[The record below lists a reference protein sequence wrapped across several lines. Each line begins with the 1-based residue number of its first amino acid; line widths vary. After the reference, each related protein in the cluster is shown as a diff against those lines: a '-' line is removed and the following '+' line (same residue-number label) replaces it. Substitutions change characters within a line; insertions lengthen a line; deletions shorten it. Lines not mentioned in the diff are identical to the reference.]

1 MDETRRRRF
10 SIARELATW
19 AGAIP
24 RLLKKIDEVLKLP
37 HVTEVQ
43 AVDIDSIKELVRTL
57 ILSIREAVDDE
68 DLNRLSASIDR
79 LREEISAADRTLDRL
94 LKPKE
99 SN

>member
-1 MDETRRRRF
+1 MDETRRRRL
-10 SIARELATW
+10 SIARELAAW
-19 AGAIP
+19 VGAIP
-24 RLLKKIDEVLKLP
+24 RLLRKIDEVLKLP
-37 HVTEVQ
+37 HVTEAQ
-43 AVDIDSIKELVRTL
+43 AVDIDSIKELIRTL

-79 LREEISAADRTLDRL
+79 LREKISAADRTLDRL